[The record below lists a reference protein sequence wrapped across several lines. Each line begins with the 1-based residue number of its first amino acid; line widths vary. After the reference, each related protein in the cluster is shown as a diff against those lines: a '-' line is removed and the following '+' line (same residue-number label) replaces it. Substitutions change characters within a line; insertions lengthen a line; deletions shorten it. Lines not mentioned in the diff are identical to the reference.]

1 MNIAVS
7 DPHSGQPL
15 LAAGAPLS
23 SAKRAVIL
31 VHGRGAGAA
40 DILGLAGRFDFPE
53 VAYLAPQAA
62 NSVWYPHRFMEPTER
77 NEPWLSSALAVL
89 QRLVGELVEAGIEP
103 ERVLLL
109 GFSQGACLASE
120 YAARNPR
127 RYMGIAAL
135 SGGLIGD
142 RVDVDRTSGSLDGTP
157 ALFGCSDVDPHI
169 PLARVKASA
178 EVYRGLGAVV
188 SERIYPG
195 MGHTVNEDEI
205 AWVRKLIGGPV
216 A

>member
-1 MNIAVS
+1 MSEAVS
-7 DPHSGQPL
+7 DPHSGQPVL
-15 LAAGAPLS
+15 VAGSPLA
-23 SAKRAVIL
+23 SAKRAVVL

-40 DILGLAGRFDFPE
+40 DILGLAGRFVFPE

-77 NEPWLSSALAVL
+77 NQPWLSSALAVL
-89 QRLVGELVEAGIEP
+89 QRLIGELVEGGIEP
-103 ERVLLL
+103 DRVLLL

-127 RYMGIAAL
+127 RYLGIAAL

-142 RVDVDRTSGSLDGTP
+142 RLDVDGRHGSLDGTP

-169 PLARVKASA
+169 PLARVQASA
-178 EVYRGLGAVV
+178 EVYRRLGAVV
-188 SERIYPG
+188 SERVYPG

-205 AWVRKLIGGPV
+205 AWVRELLSAPDR
-216 A
+216 